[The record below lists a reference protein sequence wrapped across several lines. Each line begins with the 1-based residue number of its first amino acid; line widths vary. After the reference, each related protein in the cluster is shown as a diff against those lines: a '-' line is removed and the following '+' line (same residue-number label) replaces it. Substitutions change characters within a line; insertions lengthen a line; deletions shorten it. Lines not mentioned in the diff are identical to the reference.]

1 MFFTTPFQPCREPKY
16 RLAAF
21 IKGKKGAKSEKQ
33 KQRAMG
39 QALGFN
45 VDDQASCCC
54 RQTQRLTSANLACK
68 RNEDW
73 SLKKK
78 RTRKLRN
85 TYTYIYI
92 HLHSTSFGEQTFI
105 SGIGN
110 QFSFGQTNA
119 TEIVLNYFATILTFE
134 GNSSASLAIFRTLTL
149 TPTLRLSNVARLTSI
164 IIIGRR
170 ANGTNSTKKQH
181 K

>member
-68 RNEDW
+68 RNGDW
-73 SLKKK
+73 SLKKNE
-78 RTRKLRN
+78 LEN
-85 TYTYIYI
+85 YEILIPIYTYI
-92 HLHSTSFGEQTFI
+92 FI
-105 SGIGN
+105 QQVLGN
-110 QFSFGQTNA
+110 KLLFLALEINFLLAKQMPQKLFSIILPPFSRLR
-119 TEIVLNYFATILTFE
+119 EI
-134 GNSSASLAIFRTLTL
+134 
-149 TPTLRLSNVARLTSI
+149 LRLSWPFSAL
-164 IIIGRR
+164 
-170 ANGTNSTKKQH
+170 
-181 K
+181 